1 MNRLVLRRIYWVKKK
16 KKTFKDKIINTWWG
30 RKKKF
35 KKKKIED
42 RGYISDER
50 DPLNN

>member
-1 MNRLVLRRIYWVKKK
+1 MVGKKNKTKKVKK
-16 KKTFKDKIINTWWG
+16 T
-30 RKKKF
+30 
-35 KKKKIED
+35 ED

>member
-1 MNRLVLRRIYWVKKK
+1 MVGKKK
-16 KKTFKDKIINTWWG
+16 KVK
-30 RKKKF
+30 